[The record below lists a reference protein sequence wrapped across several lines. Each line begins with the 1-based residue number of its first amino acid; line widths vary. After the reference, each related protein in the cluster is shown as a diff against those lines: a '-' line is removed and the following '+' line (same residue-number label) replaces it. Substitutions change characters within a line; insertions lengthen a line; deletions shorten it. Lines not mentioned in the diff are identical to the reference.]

1 MKLKIVLII
10 SAFMSVCCI
19 SQKKTNIS
27 EAKSVTIQ
35 KIEKFEITERTRG
48 TNRII
53 TFIPDSKIIS
63 INGNITTTPLSSD
76 EWKNI
81 TESANS
87 IELSKISSFSSPTT
101 DRYSDK
107 ALSSTITI
115 FTNGK
120 EYTSSVF
127 DAGKP
132 PKELDTLYKKLQYN
146 IGVIKRS
153 RPNSIR

>member
-1 MKLKIVLII
+1 MKLKIILII
-10 SAFMSVCCI
+10 SAFTSICCI
-19 SQKKTNIS
+19 SQQKPNIS
-27 EAKSVTIQ
+27 ENKLIIIQ

-53 TFIPDSKIIS
+53 TFTPDSKIIS
-63 INGNITTTPLSSD
+63 TNGNITTTPLSSD

-81 TESANS
+81 TESAHS
-87 IELSKISSFSSPTT
+87 IELSKIASFSSPTT

-107 ALSSTITI
+107 ALASTMTI

-132 PKELDTLYKKLQYN
+132 PKELETLYKKLQYN

-153 RPNSIR
+153 RPNVR